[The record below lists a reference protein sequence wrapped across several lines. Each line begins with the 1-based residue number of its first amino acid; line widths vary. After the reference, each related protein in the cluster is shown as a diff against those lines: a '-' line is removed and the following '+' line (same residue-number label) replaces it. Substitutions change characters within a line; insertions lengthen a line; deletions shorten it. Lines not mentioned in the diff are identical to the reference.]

1 MYRKIRVLLI
11 AIVIISFTFFS
22 ISSMTYPTGAPA
34 GHTGSPS
41 DKVTCTQCH
50 HGIAIT
56 KAGCIKSNVDSSGY
70 KPGTT
75 YTISLT
81 SVGLAT
87 SDKFGFQVSPQN
99 ASGKL
104 LGKIVVTDADETQII
119 GKGKYITHTH
129 DGINSIG
136 SKSWKFN
143 WIAPEAGTGDVTFY
157 GAFVIGPKPY
167 GIVTST
173 LILKEKK

>member
-1 MYRKIRVLLI
+1 MIKKIIILSI
-11 AIVIISFTFFS
+11 AGFIIVFLFS
-22 ISSMTYPTGAPA
+22 RNFSMTYPTGAPA

-41 DKVTCTQCH
+41 DKATCTQCH
-50 HGIAIT
+50 HGIAIS

-104 LGKIVVTDADETQII
+104 LGKLVVTDADETQII

-129 DGINSIG
+129 DGINSTG

-173 LILKEKK
+173 LTLNEKK